1 MTVAILEFTPE
12 QLAEALRTARPVDSA
27 EVERAQARAAAALD
41 RAFAHVRTEVQPW
54 ER

>member
-1 MTVAILEFTPE
+1 MTIAVPAFTDE
-12 QLAEALRTARPVDSA
+12 QVAEALRTARPLDSA

-41 RAFAHVRTEVQPW
+41 TMFAAIPEVQSW